1 MFISLPICIKLVY
14 YQISRCRLFPPQ
26 PMAAAYFFITHFI
39 TGSEFIGEYL
49 LISRKHF
56 DMIDHIKKLS
66 RKLLLQS
73 SGHKKN
79 PAISRVLYT

>member
-56 DMIDHIKKLS
+56 DMIDHIKNYPENCCCNLRDT
-66 RKLLLQS
+66 RKTLQ
-73 SGHKKN
+73 
-79 PAISRVLYT
+79 